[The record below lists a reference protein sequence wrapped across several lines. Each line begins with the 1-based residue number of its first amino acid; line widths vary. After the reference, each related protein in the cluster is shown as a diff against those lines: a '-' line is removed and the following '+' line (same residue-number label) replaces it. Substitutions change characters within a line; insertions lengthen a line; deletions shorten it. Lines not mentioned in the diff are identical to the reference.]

1 MNAAAITP
9 DRLHD
14 QRTWLYA
21 RFQRDQ
27 LQMTLDACQHLALR
41 EFESACRTAITA
53 MEAVMDDCHSRLAF

>member
-1 MNAAAITP
+1 MIASPVTA

-27 LQMTLDACQHLALR
+27 LQMALDSCQHLALR

-53 MEAVMDDCHSRLAF
+53 MEAVMDDCHTRLAF